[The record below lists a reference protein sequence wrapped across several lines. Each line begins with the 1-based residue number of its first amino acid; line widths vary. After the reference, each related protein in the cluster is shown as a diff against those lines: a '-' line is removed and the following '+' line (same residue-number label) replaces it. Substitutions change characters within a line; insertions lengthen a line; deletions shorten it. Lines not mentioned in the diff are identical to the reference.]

1 VDGIFTFSDTL
12 AIATLNILQK
22 IGKKVPDDVALI
34 GYDDTPYSKWSTPSI
49 STIHQSVNF
58 MGKQSFISLTRL
70 IRGVELES
78 LHEIID
84 VKLIERQSTK

>member
-1 VDGIFTFSDTL
+1 
-12 AIATLNILQK
+12 
-22 IGKKVPDDVALI
+22 
-34 GYDDTPYSKWSTPSI
+34 
-49 STIHQSVNF
+49 